1 MKCLLVYNPVSGS
14 SKKFIKKLPYVEK
27 ELRKKFEEVEIRP
40 TSYQGEGK
48 KLASEA
54 CGKYDVLIAS
64 GGDGTFSEILNGI
77 GENKNA
83 PVLGY
88 IPSGSCGDFA
98 YNHRIPHNIKRA
110 LKVILKGNKKDID
123 LCKINDSYFSYIA
136 GIGTYTAGIYNADQK
151 LKRKIG
157 KAAYYLIAVKET
169 FNVASLN
176 VTISVGK
183 QVHKIKDAQLV
194 LVLNTRSV
202 GGFPYLNYKSD
213 MSDGK
218 VEVLVIKNDA
228 LNTPVNIWRLFMQGV
243 ENFKDN
249 KNVKLYKCSN
259 VKIETDSDVAW
270 NVDGDKSEYRNI
282 EVKVLKKKI
291 SMFVGDL

>member
-27 ELRKKFEEVEIRP
+27 VLKSKFDEVTIRP
-40 TSYQGEGK
+40 TAYAGEGK
-48 KLASEA
+48 KIASEA

-64 GGDGTFSEILNGI
+64 GGDGTLSEIINGI

-98 YNHRIPHNIKRA
+98 YNHRIPHNIKKA
-110 LKVILKGNKKDID
+110 LKVIIKGNKKKID

-151 LKRKIG
+151 LKKKIG
-157 KAAYYLIAVKET
+157 KLAYYLIAFRES
-169 FNVASLN
+169 FNVASLDLKI
-176 VTISVGK
+176 TVGK
-183 QVHKIKDAQLV
+183 KIYNIKDAQLV

-213 MSDGK
+213 MADGR
-218 VEVLVIKNDA
+218 VEVLVVSNGPF
-228 LNTPVNIWRLFMQGV
+228 NTPVNIWRLFLKGV

-249 KNVKLYKCSN
+249 KNIKLFSGSD
-259 VKIETDSDVAW
+259 VKIETNCDVKW
-270 NVDGDKSEYRNI
+270 NIDGDKSEYRNI
-282 EVKVLKKKI
+282 DIKVLKKKI
-291 SMFVGDL
+291 CMFVGD